1 MLATHDRPITRP
13 EYNHLPF
20 GGPKY
25 QLNEGDHVMAPSP
38 ESFHQGILGDL
49 AGIFRGHLLNHP
61 IGKSYITPLDVYLSE
76 TNVDQPDLFFVR
88 KENLA
93 ITEEQGV
100 EGAPD
105 LAVEILSKTTSKYDF
120 WPKRSIYARTGG
132 EERRVIDPVKR
143 KVARDRL
150 GENAETPTAVY
161 RGKQALTSAVLPGLT
176 VPRPEIFAS

>member
-61 IGKSYITPLDVYLSE
+61 IGKSYITPLD
-76 TNVDQPDLFFVR
+76 
-88 KENLA
+88 A